1 MAPEIND
8 AIPQKPSASKKHD
21 LQGMRPLINLNWSE
35 NRHLKIFDTKVLGE
49 TNILQKLECSF
60 TIGLSFSEGV
70 GGVAKRGVVAMS
82 SMFQG
87 PITPQQGNQRA
98 SPQHLKIEKHKAVRF
113 VYFYFV

>member
-1 MAPEIND
+1 MGSSAEK
-8 AIPQKPSASKKHD
+8 ASASKKHD
-21 LQGMRPLINLNWSE
+21 LQGMRSLVNLNSSE

-49 TNILQKLECSF
+49 TNILRQLECSF
-60 TIGLSFSEGV
+60 TVGLSFLEGV
-70 GGVAKRGVVAMS
+70 SGATKRGVVAMS

-87 PITPQQGNQRA
+87 SITPQQGNRRA